1 MSRKK
6 LAASTVWLIL
16 SVIGSITT
24 TVWLVLLQKQDT
36 RLLATID
43 KQAAE
48 INMLRRKVIELSD
61 DAEAMSRRITST
73 EAQFWE

>member
-36 RLLATID
+36 RLLAAID

>member
-16 SVIGSITT
+16 SVIGSLTT

>member
-6 LAASTVWLIL
+6 LTAATVWFAL
-16 SVIGSITT
+16 SVIGSLGT
-24 TVWLVLLQKQDT
+24 TVWLVLLEREDA
-36 RLLATID
+36 RLRTELASKATEID
-43 KQAAE
+43 
-48 INMLRRKVIELSD
+48 MLRRKVIELSD

>member
-1 MSRKK
+1 MSNKK
-6 LAASTVWLIL
+6 LTASTVWLIL
-16 SVIGSITT
+16 SVIGSLTT
-24 TVWLVLLQKQDT
+24 TVWLVLLQRQDA

-61 DAEAMSRRITST
+61 DAEEMSRRITST

>member
-6 LAASTVWLIL
+6 LTASTVWLIL

-24 TVWLVLLQKQDT
+24 TVWLVLLERQDT

-61 DAEAMSRRITST
+61 DAETMSRRITST

>member
-61 DAEAMSRRITST
+61 DAETMSRRITST

>member
-6 LAASTVWLIL
+6 PAASTVWLIL

-61 DAEAMSRRITST
+61 DAEVMSRRITST